1 MLSRN
6 ARRELG
12 VRMALGATRK
22 HVAWLVIGQGGQLVA
37 AGVVVGVAVA
47 WFAARLLESLL
58 YGVAARDIAT
68 LAIAPLCLA
77 AVALAATAIPARRAT
92 RVDPMVAMR
101 AE

>member
-1 MLSRN
+1 M
-6 ARRELG
+6 
-12 VRMALGATRK
+12 
-22 HVAWLVIGQGGQLVA
+22 IGQGGRLVA
-37 AGVVVGVAVA
+37 AGVVVGLAAA

-58 YGVAARDIAT
+58 YGVAYRDLVT
-68 LAIAPLCLA
+68 LTIAPLCLA